1 MQLSDRPAW
10 RQSMTQS
17 IDVIVIF
24 DKAVSIPKPL
34 RFKIYD
40 TGRWKSVNV
49 DRIYNSEW
57 VRRNGKVQIVYSCG
71 SKSRNGQMISYKLMY
86 IQQEVRW
93 EMEIDTG
100 QYGGFNHTA

>member
-1 MQLSDRPAW
+1 
-10 RQSMTQS
+10 MTQS

-57 VRRNGKVQIVYSCG
+57 VRKDGKVQIEVSDQPSPINAMYDKIDKLSNCNIILG
-71 SKSRNGQMISYKLMY
+71 VFCLIVAEVFAIGLKLKESKKS
-86 IQQEVRW
+86 
-93 EMEIDTG
+93 DTL
-100 QYGGFNHTA
+100 